1 MIKFVFKSPPLGA
14 AFCLPKQLLK
24 IVQKLSKKAKRKN
37 IKNFL
42 KKVLTP
48 DFESDRIIITLLR
61 GEHGKARCKAAEQ
74 DLEN

>member
-1 MIKFVFKSPPLGA
+1 MR
-14 AFCLPKQLLK
+14 
-24 IVQKLSKKAKRKN
+24 KLSKKAKRKN
-37 IKNFL
+37 IKNFR

-61 GEHGKARCKAAEQ
+61 GEYEKARCKAAEQ